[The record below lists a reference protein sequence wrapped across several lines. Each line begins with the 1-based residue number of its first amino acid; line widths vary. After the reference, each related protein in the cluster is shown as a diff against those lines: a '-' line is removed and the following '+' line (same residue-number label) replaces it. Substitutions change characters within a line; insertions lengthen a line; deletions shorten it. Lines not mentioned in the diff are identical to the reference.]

1 MITIEARDVISTASV
16 RSLGGL
22 KVIVRMYKP
31 RHFHLLIFLR
41 CVCFILITAVQVP
54 NEGFEGTPV

>member
-22 KVIVRMYKP
+22 KVIVRMYTS
-31 RHFHLLIFLR
+31 RDTF
-41 CVCFILITAVQVP
+41 TS
-54 NEGFEGTPV
+54 